1 MDDFVDRLAQIL
13 LRERDAYVDRITDE
27 FSTSTPVLML
37 TIQVFHLR
45 VVSSSVSP
53 GSLAQENQ
61 H

>member
-13 LRERDAYVDRITDE
+13 LRERDAYVDRITDG
-27 FSTSTPVLML
+27 FSTSTVLML

-61 H
+61 L